1 MVDTGSWVH
10 DYSLTF
16 SHWLLVGGAV
26 ILAILLT
33 NRLLQSLGMRAE
45 AATGLALIMPW
56 VLGFLIFSLY
66 PFIASF
72 YLSLTEYNLLRPL
85 SLDKLPPLW
94 SRKSPTSP

>member
-1 MVDTGSWVH
+1 MVDTGSWVQ

-26 ILAILLT
+26 IVAIVLT
-33 NRLLQSLGMRAE
+33 NRPQLLGMNAE

-66 PFIASF
+66 PFLASF

-85 SLDKLPPLW
+85 SLDKLPPLVGLITTNT
-94 SRKSPTSP
+94 R